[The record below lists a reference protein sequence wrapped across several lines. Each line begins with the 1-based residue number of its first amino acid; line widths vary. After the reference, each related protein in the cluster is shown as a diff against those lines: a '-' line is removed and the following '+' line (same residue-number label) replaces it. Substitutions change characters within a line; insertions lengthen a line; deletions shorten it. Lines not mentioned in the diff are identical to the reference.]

1 MEQEIKL
8 NEHNKQEFPPAH
20 TAEHILNGTMVKM
33 WNCGRA
39 VGGHVER
46 KKSKLDYI
54 FPRPL
59 TADEVIDIENRVNEI
74 IVQDLPVSME
84 YAKVSE
90 LGHRFDLN
98 RLPDNVSETVRI
110 VHIGDYDEC
119 LCAGNHVEH
128 TSQIGTFRITST
140 NYENGKLRIVFRL
153 TLPTETIE

>member
-1 MEQEIKL
+1 MNPEPTL
-8 NEHNKQEFPPAH
+8 NAHNKDEFPPAH

-46 KKSKLDYI
+46 KKSKLDYN
-54 FPRPL
+54 FPRAL
-59 TADEVIDIENRVNEI
+59 TPNEVTAIENRVNEI
-74 IVQDLPVSME
+74 IVQDLPVTME
-84 YAKVSE
+84 FAKVTD
-90 LGHRFDLN
+90 LGNRFDLK
-98 RLPDNVSETVRI
+98 RLPDNVSETVRV

-128 TSQIGTFRITST
+128 TAQIGTFRITST

-153 TLPTETIE
+153 SPPEE